1 MSNTHYVQHLLATEP
16 FGLTQQMPNSRPRV
30 LRDVVVSEERLQQSA
45 SRCRLSLPN
54 VSSTPPPGLSG
65 PTVEP
70 PLAVASSKIGNA
82 ALEADASGS
91 ETSGSG
97 CCSTADSLTAVS
109 VGTAALHLQEEVV
122 DPVLA
127 DSVGQKPRLLLSLD
141 AAVPEAFVLGSAE
154 QPTVGSACHYLG
166 ICKPCAHAFS
176 KRGCL
181 NGVKCEFCHLCEP
194 GELKRRQKEMRAL
207 KNAIRGIARLQ
218 R

>member
-45 SRCRLSLPN
+45 SRCRLLLPS
-54 VSSTPPPGLSG
+54 VISTPPPGLYG
-65 PTVEP
+65 PTVVP
-70 PLAVASSKIGNA
+70 PLAVASSAIGDA
-82 ALEADASGS
+82 APEADASGS
-91 ETSGSG
+91 ETSGSS

-109 VGTAALHLQEEVV
+109 VGTAALHLQEQLVEHA
-122 DPVLA
+122 LA
-127 DSVGQKPRLLLSLD
+127 DSVSQKPRLLSLD
-141 AAVPEAFVLGSAE
+141 AAVPEAFALGSAE
-154 QPTVGSACHYLG
+154 RPTVGSACHHLG